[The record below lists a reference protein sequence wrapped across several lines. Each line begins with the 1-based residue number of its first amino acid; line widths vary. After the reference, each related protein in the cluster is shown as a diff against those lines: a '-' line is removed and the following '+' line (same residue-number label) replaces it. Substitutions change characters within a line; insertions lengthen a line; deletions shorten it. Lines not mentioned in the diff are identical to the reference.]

1 MAVSPPGP
9 SISRGHSVRS
19 RTVTYLS
26 NQKVLL
32 ALIVVL
38 LFVAFG
44 TLNPNF
50 YNDRFVIAPLL
61 QSAAL
66 YTVVGLAQMCVLA
79 IGQMNL
85 AIGRMAALGAM
96 AAGASLQFWNVPL
109 WLGALIGIL
118 CGALVGYLAGWII
131 VKTNVNSFIVTL
143 AMDFVLLGFVTLTYA
158 SLTGTTAFSVN
169 PEGFAFLR
177 ETTFAN
183 ICLFGACGP
192 QAIPILVVP
201 TLLIA
206 GLVYFLF
213 ARLRVGREILAT
225 GASVRA
231 SELSGIPSNRRILLA
246 HVMCGVL
253 AAVAGI
259 MLAAMSGSFSASI
272 GAEFLLPSFLGPV
285 LGGTLLAGGVVSIV
299 GTILGTLITLI
310 IRQGLTVAG
319 AGIDTLN
326 IALGAI
332 LLAALSL
339 QRLQTL
345 RRKRNDKEVISE

>member
-1 MAVSPPGP
+1 M
-9 SISRGHSVRS
+9 
-19 RTVTYLS
+19 
-26 NQKVLL
+26 
-32 ALIVVL
+32 
-38 LFVAFG
+38 LFVGFG
-44 TLNPNF
+44 TLTPSF

-61 QSAAL
+61 QVAAL

-79 IGQMNL
+79 IGHMNL

-96 AAGASLQFWNVPL
+96 AMGASLQFWNVPL
-109 WLGALIGIL
+109 WLGTIIGIS
-118 CGALVGYLAGWII
+118 CGALVGYVAGWII

-143 AMDFVLLGFVTLTYA
+143 AMDFGLLGFVTLTYA

-169 PEGFAFLR
+169 PEEFAFLR

-183 ICLFGACGP
+183 VCVFGACGP

-201 TLLIA
+201 TLVISALIF
-206 GLVYFLF
+206 FLF

-225 GASVRA
+225 GANARA
-231 SELSGIPSNRRILLA
+231 SALSGIPSNRRILLA
-246 HVMCGVL
+246 HVMCGML

-259 MLAAMSGSFSASI
+259 MLAALSGSFSASI

-285 LGGTLLAGGVVSIV
+285 LGGTLLVGGVVSTV
-299 GTILGTLITLI
+299 GTILGTLITLV
-310 IRQGLTVAG
+310 IRQGLVVAG

-339 QRLQTL
+339 QRLKSI
-345 RRKRNDKEVISE
+345 RRNRNDKEVIAE